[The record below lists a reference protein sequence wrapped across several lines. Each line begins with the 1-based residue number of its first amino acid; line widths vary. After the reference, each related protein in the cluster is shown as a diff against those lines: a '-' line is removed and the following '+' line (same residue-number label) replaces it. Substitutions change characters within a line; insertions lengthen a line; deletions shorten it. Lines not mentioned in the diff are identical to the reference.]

1 MPKYLRK
8 PFNKKVIGHLG
19 LKFEYDYKEKF
30 HNIFFFQQMNC
41 YGNQNCGRQQW
52 RKTRMEKQT
61 VLEDCIKIGQ
71 TKSFQILIIVRN

>member
-1 MPKYLRK
+1 M
-8 PFNKKVIGHLG
+8 
-19 LKFEYDYKEKF
+19 KFEYDYKENF

-61 VLEDCIKIGQ
+61 ILEDCITIGQ
-71 TKSFQILIIVRN
+71 TNIDNCEKLKLEYGHHNLFIIPHDCLSFF